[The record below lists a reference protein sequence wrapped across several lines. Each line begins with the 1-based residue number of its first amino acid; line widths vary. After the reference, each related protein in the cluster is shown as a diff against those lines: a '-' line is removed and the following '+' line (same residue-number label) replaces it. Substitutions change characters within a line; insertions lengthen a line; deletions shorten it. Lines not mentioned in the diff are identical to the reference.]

1 MFKGQKY
8 DKYIYYILGVSVVAF
23 FVSGG
28 FNPILGKLQAYVFTT
43 SVSSADEGLK
53 LHFFSVMQTVREAG
67 HIPFETFAN
76 RISGHSVTFLLSLV
90 GYVWLSYKHR
100 VMLFALPMVGLGFLA
115 YVGGLR
121 FTIYAVPV
129 MAMGIAFLITELT
142 RYITDKKSVTYLS
155 YAVLTLSILFPNY
168 RHIDSYR
175 VPTVFNADEVKV
187 LEELK
192 SKANREDYVISWWD
206 YGYPIRYYSDMK
218 TLTDGGKHGGS
229 VNFPV
234 SFILTHPQNEAAKL
248 ARLDVEYTEKTFKF
262 IEEQKEEIKDK
273 NLTIFSNIEQMTKD
287 YGFDD
292 TNDFLLSL
300 QTDIKLPKKTRD
312 IYLYLPFRML
322 EIYPTVLKFSNL
334 DLMDG
339 NTKAD
344 PFYFVSR
351 RFKETKESINFG
363 NGIVLNK
370 KDQTLSIGKQKVPLR
385 RVVQTYYDKNM
396 KLQKNVQL
404 VNFGAPLSLIYISA
418 FKTFLVVDEATYH
431 SLYIQLM
438 VLEEYDKNLFEQ
450 VIINPHAKVYKLK

>member
-1 MFKGQKY
+1 M
-8 DKYIYYILGVSVVAF
+8 
-23 FVSGG
+23 
-28 FNPILGKLQAYVFTT
+28 
-43 SVSSADEGLK
+43 
-53 LHFFSVMQTVREAG
+53 
-67 HIPFETFAN
+67 
-76 RISGHSVTFLLSLV
+76 LL
-90 GYVWLSYKHR
+90 
-100 VMLFALPMVGLGFLA
+100 ALPMVGLGFLA

-262 IEEQKEEIKDK
+262 IEEHKEEIKDK